1 MADRKEFTT
10 KTRKQALKRS
20 GKICEAIGAWYGLPD
35 GERCRNDLSLGV
47 QYDHVILDANSKD
60 NSLENCAAVCP
71 KCHDWKTRNRDI
83 PTSAKTVRQEFMGMK
98 TRTKQPIP
106 KKTKPAKPSK
116 WDFLPPLEPK
126 QLFTKENVDG

>member
-20 GKICEAIGAWYGLPD
+20 GKICEAIGVWYGLPA

-83 PTSAKTVRQEFMGMK
+83 PTAAKTVRQEFMGMK

-106 KKTKPAKPSK
+106 KKTKPATGSRHDWAQP
-116 WDFLPPLEPK
+116 LPRK
-126 QLFTKENVDG
+126 QLFEKVST